1 MDVSTKSNTQRP
13 TPVRRSRRGAALML
27 ALFATTLLMV
37 IATEI
42 MYETNVEYVVS
53 TQAVHRVRAYW
64 SARAAVEISLLRI
77 SIFRQAKSLAGQN
90 LPDPSLLDQIWQQPF
105 AWPPPLPDGVG
116 EVERSEIQ
124 KAVKASDL
132 TAIRTSYLATIESE
146 GARIDVNDL
155 GSPSTILAKATK
167 DQLLGIF
174 RAKLENDEAF
184 ASRYRG
190 RNFEELIDNIKDYI
204 DPDETSSAGG
214 GPEATALLPDG
225 NPIPTKNEPLESLS
239 ELHFVSGMSDE
250 IYDLLEPR
258 LTLYGSKGI
267 NINQASAD
275 VLKALGPDFTED
287 RVAKIIEHRQDPK
300 RGPFK
305 DEKAFVEFLNSLGIS
320 GNPFREGE
328 AAKVSLIF
336 EPETNFRIRA
346 TGISG
351 KSQREIT
358 AIVWDEQAVR
368 SRLEN
373 MLPAAPTPVAT
384 AAAPTPTPA
393 PGSAAPTP
401 QPSPR
406 TSPTPSTP
414 SLGRPKIVYWNEQ

>member
-1 MDVSTKSNTQRP
+1 
-13 TPVRRSRRGAALML
+13 ML

-132 TAIRTSYLATIESE
+132 TAIKTSYLATIESE

-155 GSPSTILAKATK
+155 GSPSTILAKAAK
-167 DQLLGIF
+167 DQMLGIF
-174 RAKLENDEAF
+174 RSKIENDEAF

-190 RNFEELIDNIKDYI
+190 QNFEELIDNIKDYI

-225 NPIPTKNEPLESLS
+225 NSLPVKNEPLESLS

-275 VLKALGPDFTED
+275 VLKALGPDLTEE
-287 RVAKIIEHRQDPK
+287 RVAKILEHRQDPK

-305 DEKAFVEFLNSLGIS
+305 DEKAFVEFLNSLGIT

-373 MLPAAPTPVAT
+373 MLPTAPTPVAT
-384 AAAPTPTPA
+384 AAAPTPTPE
-393 PGSAAPTP
+393 PGAAAPTP